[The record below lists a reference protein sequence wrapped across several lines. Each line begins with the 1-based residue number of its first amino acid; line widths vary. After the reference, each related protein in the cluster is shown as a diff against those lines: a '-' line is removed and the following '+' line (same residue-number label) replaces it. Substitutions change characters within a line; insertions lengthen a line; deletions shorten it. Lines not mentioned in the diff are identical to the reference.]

1 MPDAAPPCSIQVQDV
16 FGAAVAESCLRGFDF
31 TLLFEET
38 ILTILPLGITSML
51 ALSPLC
57 FVLDPALL
65 GRGALA
71 TNISKFFWLC
81 YVYQPS
87 GIALKKHR
95 DHGFSFSNC
104 SAAPS
109 TKTTLATVSLTIA
122 GFILFANLSYLEHTR
137 SLRPSTLVTIYLG
150 ISILLDLARVRT
162 LFFIPGS
169 QSVAKVNLASF
180 CVKLIIFALELTE
193 KRRLLLPAWQDAS
206 PEAVGSVYNRVLFW
220 WLNSLFMKGFRNLIS
235 INSLPALDTELLETA
250 NPTELVEKWNRVNAS
265 KKNALL
271 WTFLLHYKWDLLAG
285 VIPRLACIGFTFAQ
299 PFLLERVLD
308 FTAEPVESSRKEFAY
323 GLIGAYAIVY
333 IGKAATFT
341 AYQHKTYRLLT
352 MFRGSLI
359 SLIFSKTLRMSAT
372 KISDAEAITLMSAD
386 IDRIALSL
394 ELVHEF
400 YSSFIEIALSMW
412 LLYRLLGVA
421 MAASTAHV
429 VGANTHQRIHFYSH
443 SAAAGNANVP
453 WLEAIER
460 RLAVTT
466 KMLGSMKAIKMTG
479 LTDVMSSVITS
490 LRSLEIG
497 ASRRHRIFTVLE
509 AVTSYTSDAFSSVWG
524 FGVFI
529 LLARSN
535 NTTTLTEGIAFSAL
549 SIFSLQVQP
558 LTFILNGFEDIQT
571 IINSFNRIQEHLA
584 SEEREDPRDTPET
597 RKNLERDS
605 SSETSLG
612 FEEPKAVPLGSV
624 SALGDTNAAIVIK
637 DATAG
642 YSAESSILTGINL
655 EISRSK
661 TTVVVGPVGCGKST
675 LLRLILGEM
684 PVTSGTVSTSFSRA
698 AFCPQSPWI
707 TWGTIQNNIIGMS
720 RWDKPWYN
728 TVVKACALSADF
740 EQLRDGDQTNVGT
753 RGSRLSGG
761 QQMRLSLAR
770 ALYSRNQV
778 MVLDDVLTGLDRA
791 TEASIL
797 DAVFGPS
804 GLLKSSQTT
813 VVLTTNSNYIV
824 ILNKDG
830 TVAEQ
835 GTRDSLSTS
844 GGYIERLS
852 SIVQGTTIRPELELT
867 EETLQELGL
876 PDEDEEQ
883 DVTSRGTS
891 DWRIYSY
898 FIHVA
903 GKWTF
908 LLYLFGCACFIF
920 GLNFPSI
927 WLQWWTNANAK
938 TPNDKIGYWL
948 GIYGLLGALAV
959 LGCFASDW
967 IFNIILLPKIS
978 RKFHELLLAT
988 TMNAPTSFLTST
1000 DAGQIANRFS
1010 QDLQLVDNDLA
1021 HALDQTVVQLF
1032 TVVISAVLVF
1042 TGSGY
1047 LAATVPVCIF
1057 FVYMIQFYYLRTSR
1071 QLRIID
1077 IEAKAPLFSQ
1087 FLETL
1092 ADLMVGGIAIILVAF
1107 ATATA
1112 GGKTGYLGVAL
1123 FGIINFSGTLQT
1135 LIAQWTQLET
1145 ALGAISRIRSYVSN
1159 TPSENQGAD
1168 TRHPP
1173 EGWPLSGTIE
1183 FSNVSASYQSSQ
1195 EPVLKDVNLSI
1206 NAGEKVAI
1214 CGRTGS
1220 GKTSLI
1226 STLLRL
1232 LELDTGSVTIDGVDI
1247 STIPR
1252 QEVRLRLNTLPQEP
1266 FFLQASIRD
1275 NVDLLHLSD
1284 DESIIAALRSVNL
1297 WQMLQERGG
1306 LDEMISEELLSHG
1319 QRQLFCLAR
1328 AIVKPS
1334 SIVIIDEATSSV
1346 NSDEEEIMER
1356 FLQDDFRGRT
1366 IIAVAHK
1373 LHTVLDFDRVVL
1385 MDKGHILENGNP
1397 RELLAN
1403 SESAFHSLYMS
1414 LSAVAEKK
1422 QGQ

>member
-1 MPDAAPPCSIQVQDV
+1 MTFSVYIALQIV
-16 FGAAVAESCLRGFDF
+16 L
-31 TLLFEET
+31 
-38 ILTILPLGITSML
+38 L
-51 ALSPLC
+51 ALWAS
-57 FVLDPALL
+57 
-65 GRGALA
+65 
-71 TNISKFFWLC
+71 
-81 YVYQPS
+81 
-87 GIALKKHR
+87 
-95 DHGFSFSNC
+95 

-137 SLRPSTLVTIYLG
+137 SLRPSTPITIYLG

-180 CVKLIIFALELTE
+180 CVKLIIFLLELTE

-235 INSLPALDTELLETA
+235 INSLPVLDTELLKTA
-250 NPTELVEKWNRVNAS
+250 NPTELVEKWNRVDAS

-285 VIPRLACIGFTFAQ
+285 VVPRLACIGFTFAQ

-421 MAASTAHV
+421 MAAATAHV
-429 VGANTHQRIHFYSH
+429 VGIPIA
-443 SAAAGNANVP
+443 AAAGNANVP

-479 LTDVMSSVITS
+479 LTNVMSNVISS

-549 SIFSLQVQP
+549 SLFSLQVQP

-612 FEEPKAVPLGSV
+612 FGEPKAVPLGSV

-637 DATAG
+637 DATTG
-642 YSAESSILTGINL
+642 YSAESSILNGINL
-655 EISRSK
+655 EISRGK

-804 GLLKSSQTT
+804 GLLRSSQTT
-813 VVLTTNSNYIV
+813 VVLTTNSINHVQYADYIV

-844 GGYIERLS
+844 VGYIERLS
-852 SIVQGTTIRPELELT
+852 GIVQGTTVRPEFELA

-891 DWRIYSY
+891 DWRIYAY
-898 FIHVA
+898 FIHIA

-988 TMNAPTSFLTST
+988 TMKQVLPFTCLLLFNFLTSLLSAPTSFLTST

-1092 ADLMVGGIAIILVAF
+1092 AGVSCIRAYGWTDNYLQRNYHVLNTSQRPYYLLWCIQRWLNLVLDLMVGGIAVILVAF

-1159 TPSENQGAD
+1159 TPSENQGAN

-1284 DESIIAALRSVNL
+1284 DDSIIAALRSVNL
-1297 WQMLQERGG
+1297 WQMLEERGG

-1414 LSAVAEKK
+1414 LSTVSEKK

>member
-1 MPDAAPPCSIQVQDV
+1 MTFSVYIALQVV
-16 FGAAVAESCLRGFDF
+16 L
-31 TLLFEET
+31 
-38 ILTILPLGITSML
+38 L
-51 ALSPLC
+51 ALWAS
-57 FVLDPALL
+57 
-65 GRGALA
+65 
-71 TNISKFFWLC
+71 
-81 YVYQPS
+81 
-87 GIALKKHR
+87 
-95 DHGFSFSNC
+95 

-285 VIPRLACIGFTFAQ
+285 VVPRLACIGFTFAQ

-429 VGANTHQRIHFYSH
+429 V
-443 SAAAGNANVP
+443 
-453 WLEAIER
+453 
-460 RLAVTT
+460 
-466 KMLGSMKAIKMTG
+466 
-479 LTDVMSSVITS
+479 DVMSSVIAS

-605 SSETSLG
+605 SSETSFG
-612 FEEPKAVPLGSV
+612 FGEPKAVPLGSV

-642 YSAESSILTGINL
+642 YSAEFSILTGINL
-655 EISRSK
+655 EISRGK

-761 QQMRLSLAR
+761 QQMRLVSNHVSAGEHVCV
-770 ALYSRNQV
+770 NQV

-804 GLLKSSQTT
+804 GLFKSSQTT
-813 VVLTTNSNYIV
+813 VVLTTNSTNKRQQWKVNHVQYADYIV

-852 SIVQGTTIRPELELT
+852 GIVQGATVRPELELT

-891 DWRIYSY
+891 DWRIYAY

-967 IFNIILLPKIS
+967 
-978 RKFHELLLAT
+978 
-988 TMNAPTSFLTST
+988 
-1000 DAGQIANRFS
+1000 FS

-1159 TPSENQGAD
+1159 TPSENHGAD

-1297 WQMLQERGG
+1297 WQMLEERGG

-1414 LSAVAEKK
+1414 LSTVSEKK